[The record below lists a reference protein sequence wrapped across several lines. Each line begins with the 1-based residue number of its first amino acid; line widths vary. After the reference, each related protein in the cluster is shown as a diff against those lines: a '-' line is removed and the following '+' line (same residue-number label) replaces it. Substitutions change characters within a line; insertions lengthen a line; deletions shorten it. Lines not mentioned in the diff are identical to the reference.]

1 MSEPYVLDEIARL
14 AKLIVSMDGQE
25 KVKMNKEHHFV
36 VTFNEQTGEWKWDTD
51 VEEARFDEGTIF
63 NYDTN
68 EWSSGYLGDGEYEP
82 AEDRLIEQLQQGLHT
97 MNLMSSVQNV

>member
-1 MSEPYVLDEIARL
+1 MSEPYILDELARL
-14 AKLIVSMDGQE
+14 ARLIVSVGEQE
-25 KVKMNKEHHFV
+25 KIKMDKEHHFV
-36 VTFNEQTGEWKWDTD
+36 VTFSEKTGEWKWDTD
-51 VEEARFDEGTIF
+51 VEEARFEEGTIF

-82 AEDRLIEQLQQGLHT
+82 SEDMLIEQLKQGLHT

>member
-1 MSEPYVLDEIARL
+1 
-14 AKLIVSMDGQE
+14 
-25 KVKMNKEHHFV
+25 MNKQHHFV
-36 VTFNEQTGEWKWDTD
+36 IKFDEETKLWSWDAN

-82 AEDRLIEQLQQGLHT
+82 AEEGLIEQLKHALGVMNVVNGAYPQGED
-97 MNLMSSVQNV
+97 NE